1 MIFNLIHTI
10 LICSW
15 FIIFQDENSTLF
27 LVAAYARY
35 SSPYVWVRSNHQR
48 IVELSGEHDKD
59 KDNPLKLKST
69 QKWLKDGMITM
80 SHPPFLSRLTKM
92 NIRQKQTC
100 AFC

>member
-27 LVAAYARY
+27 LVAAYAR
-35 SSPYVWVRSNHQR
+35 YVWVRSNHQR

-69 QKWLKDGMITM
+69 QKWLKDGMINDESSSVSFT
-80 SHPPFLSRLTKM
+80 F
-92 NIRQKQTC
+92 I
-100 AFC
+100 